1 MNTRPP
7 AVAGSFYPAGET
19 TLQDTVSSF
28 LEDAD
33 KRDLSPKAIIVPH
46 AGYIYSGPI
55 AASAYALLAPVT
67 EQIKRV
73 VLLGPSHHIPFEGL
87 ALPEAQS
94 FTTPLGPVKL
104 DTEIMD
110 ELLRFSQV
118 QSLDAAHEHEHSL
131 EVQCPFLQTCLPDF
145 MLVPLVVGAAP
156 PLAVAEVL
164 DFLWGGNET
173 LIVISTDLSHYHN
186 YEEACSRDNVTR
198 RAIEQ
203 LNTNLTGGQAC
214 GAHPL
219 NGLLAVAQRRGME
232 VITLDMRN
240 SGDTAGDKQRV
251 VGYGAFAVQ

>member
-7 AVAGSFYPAGET
+7 AVAGTFYPAGEA
-19 TLQDTVSSF
+19 TLRGMVSGF
-28 LEDAD
+28 LDEAAG
-33 KRDLSPKAIIVPH
+33 RDLSPKAIVVPH

-55 AASAYALLAPVT
+55 AASAYALLAPVAD
-67 EQIKRV
+67 QIKRV
-73 VLLGPSHHIPFEGL
+73 VLLGPTHHIPFEGL
-87 ALPEAQS
+87 ALPESQI
-94 FTTPLGPVKL
+94 FMTPLGPVNL
-104 DTEIMD
+104 DTEIMS

-118 QSLDAAHEHEHSL
+118 QPLDAAHEHEHSL
-131 EVQCPFLQTCLPDF
+131 EVQCPFLQSCLPEF
-145 MLVPLVVGAAP
+145 KLIPLVVGSAP

-164 DFLWGGNET
+164 DFLWGNDET

-203 LNTNLTGGQAC
+203 LHTNLTGGQAC
-214 GAHPL
+214 GAYPL
-219 NGLLAVAQRRGME
+219 NGLLSVAQRRGME
-232 VITLDMRN
+232 VITLDIRN